1 MRFGVL
7 PPTWRTTLT
16 ASLVLCATA
25 PLAPPA
31 WAFSL
36 EGRPQQGGLMFG
48 QAAPG
53 SEVRLD
59 GAPLMVSADGRFV
72 FGFGRDD
79 TGTVTLEVN
88 EPGAEPA
95 RRALT
100 IATRDY
106 DIERIDGLPPAT
118 VTPPPEVLE
127 RTRREAGLVRQAR
140 ARRDDRTDWA
150 EGFAWPASGRLSGFY
165 GSQRVL
171 NGEPRRPHYGV
182 DVAAPEGT
190 PVTAPAPG
198 IVTLAEPDLYYS
210 GGTLIIDHGQGLSST
225 FLHLSEVL
233 ATPGDRVEQGDL
245 VGRIGATGRATGP
258 HLDWRMNW
266 FDKRVDPQPL
276 AGDMVTAE

>member
-1 MRFGVL
+1 M
-7 PPTWRTTLT
+7 LT
-16 ASLVLCATA
+16 ALLLCCATA
-25 PLAPPA
+25 PLAMPA
-31 WAFSL
+31 WSFSL
-36 EGRPQQGGLMFG
+36 EGRAQQGGLLFG

-79 TGTVTLEVN
+79 AGTVTLEVS
-88 EPGAEPA
+88 EPGMDTV
-95 RRALT
+95 RRTLT
-100 IATRDY
+100 IAPRDY
-106 DIERIDGLPPAT
+106 DIERIEGLPPAT

-127 RTRREAGLVRQAR
+127 RIRREAGLVRQAR

-150 EGFAWPASGRLSGFY
+150 TGFAWPASGRLSGFY

-171 NGEPRRPHYGV
+171 NGEPRRPHFGV

-198 IVTLAEPDLYYS
+198 FVTLAEPDLYYS
-210 GGTLIIDHGQGLSST
+210 GGTLIIDHGQGLTST
-225 FLHLSEVL
+225 FLHLSEIL
-233 ATPGDRVEQGDL
+233 TAPGERVEQGEL

-276 AGDMVTAE
+276 AGAMAAAE